1 MLTAVGDDRCKLYC
15 HVDTNKAFYYRL
27 ESKVIDGTKCHPDTS
42 DICVNGRCVVS
53 VTLTRHTCIDMYI
66 NGRCVFDAIGK
77 NALTIGV
84 TIFSAHH

>member
-1 MLTAVGDDRCKLYC
+1 MFTAVGDDRCKLYC

-53 VTLTRHTCIDMYI
+53 VTLTRHTCIDMYV
-66 NGRCVFDAIGK
+66 NSRCVIDAIDK
-77 NALTIGV
+77 KHP
-84 TIFSAHH
+84 HHIY

>member
-53 VTLTRHTCIDMYI
+53 VTLTRHTCIDMYVNSRWVI
-66 NGRCVFDAIGK
+66 DAIDK
-77 NALTIGV
+77 KHAHTIY
-84 TIFSAHH
+84 